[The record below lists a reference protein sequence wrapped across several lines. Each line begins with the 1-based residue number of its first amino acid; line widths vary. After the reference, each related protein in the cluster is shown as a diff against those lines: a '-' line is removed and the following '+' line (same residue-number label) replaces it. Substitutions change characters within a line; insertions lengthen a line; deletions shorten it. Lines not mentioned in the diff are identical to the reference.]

1 MLQGRISVPS
11 FSIMARRSD
20 RAAPPATA
28 WIVINGRADREC
40 SLLDVSPAGAK
51 VIVQDGSGIPERFEL
66 AFFQA
71 LDKRRKCEVIW
82 RRGKMLGI
90 RFVS

>member
-1 MLQGRISVPS
+1 MFIPS
-11 FSIMARRSD
+11 SFAMRKRSD
-20 RAAPPATA
+20 RTAPPATA

-40 SLLDVSPAGAK
+40 SLMDVSPAGAK
-51 VIVQDGSGIPERFEL
+51 IVVQDGVGIPDRFEL
-66 AFFQA
+66 ALFRA

>member
-1 MLQGRISVPS
+1 MTK
-11 FSIMARRSD
+11 RSD
-20 RAAPPATA
+20 RTAPPATA

-40 SLLDVSPAGAK
+40 SILDASLAGAK
-51 VIVQDGSGIPERFEL
+51 VVVQDGSGIPDQFEL

-71 LDKRRKCEVIW
+71 VDRRRKCEVIW

-90 RFVS
+90 KFVS

>member
-1 MLQGRISVPS
+1 MTKRTD
-11 FSIMARRSD
+11 RRS
-20 RAAPPATA
+20 PSATA

-51 VIVQDGSGIPERFEL
+51 AVVDNISRIPDRFEL

-71 LDKRRKCEVIW
+71 ADKRQKCEVTW
-82 RRGKMLGI
+82 RRGKVLGVK
-90 RFVS
+90 FVM